1 MSRSLPPSPPHPLP
15 RLAYSL
21 LTCPLARCAISS
33 VPTLH
38 HSAAPF
44 LRHGPATATPLTPYP
59 RRPPR
64 ASRRYNTFHP
74 PRCVFTYLSP
84 STSQR
89 RPPRRAPRPIVF
101 PVLGIRIYRGTVRY
115 SSSSPLVPHPY
126 HYTAAPPPHPR
137 EHESER
143 ARCQF
148 TRMADGTLCRKV
160 RTPRSAGRGEGG
172 EGGAKERCGA
182 ERADWEV
189 PGSPGA
195 AALGR
200 AGESDPRGAS
210 VGWRGLGSAALDP
223 GPGTHGE
230 KGPLE
235 RRGGFGRAGT
245 SRDWWG

>member
-21 LTCPLARCAISS
+21 LTCPLARCAIS

-89 RPPRRAPRPIVF
+89 RPHRRAPRPIVF

-115 SSSSPLVPHPY
+115 SSSSPLVPILI
-126 HYTAAPPPHPR
+126 TAPR
-137 EHESER
+137 PRRRNSRER

-160 RTPRSAGRGEGG
+160 RTPRSAGRGE
-172 EGGAKERCGA
+172 EGGARRAKGRCG
-182 ERADWEV
+182 R
-189 PGSPGA
+189 
-195 AALGR
+195 
-200 AGESDPRGAS
+200 
-210 VGWRGLGSAALDP
+210 
-223 GPGTHGE
+223 
-230 KGPLE
+230 
-235 RRGGFGRAGT
+235 
-245 SRDWWG
+245 